1 MRTVSSMRRRRL
13 TVLIVCCCGCAV
25 VDTFYLT
32 NLWLNKKPSQLSSF
46 RAHHYP
52 LQSIPCRTQ
61 LKSNINNDIQ
71 SFSRKRRGRKSSGK
85 GGTKSNNSVR
95 SNSRSILNSFEICQK
110 EYKKKSQRGSS
121 KLPSVSNVLNSM
133 VDDLLDDE
141 KNSDLTNSN
150 LSRRILPRDA
160 SSLIRLLGR
169 NYAHESMLKFCKRY
183 CRDII
188 NSSRNSQDA
197 EEAVLYA
204 YTAAIAAISR
214 PSTSKSTKSTYRSK
228 TSLLSLLN
236 EMESDYTEEGR
247 SIRPNS
253 YTLTAVLLGIDNIDE
268 SLNILDMFEEKY
280 SNKEQSDDNIV
291 TVQVYNVV
299 ISSCS
304 KDSNSNGWQLAL
316 SILQRMRR
324 YGPQPNE
331 ETFAMV
337 LQACADCTQMKVALS
352 LLEEIRQ
359 SGSITPNSKLY
370 VPLLKVCA
378 KSEDSKTADLIVTLM
393 KDDGLQLTTEILNI
407 YLSSLAKDGL
417 HLRALGILQHDM
429 IENPLTPPDIYTFN
443 TVLSACANA
452 NDCESAYALL
462 ENMSAGM
469 YAFHSKVGILVEVK
483 PDVISYNSV
492 ISCAHP
498 EDCVSLIQEMRLT
511 RRYRE
516 GVILPNSVTYVNAI
530 TQCRNAAIQEAD
542 NTDSAYEIAM
552 YLFNQARNDQVVNT
566 YVYSAAIWMA
576 EVSRDYKTAVQLLRE
591 APSPNNVCYDGVISL
606 FSQLGMHREAL
617 YFYYEMNN
625 LKLSASRKTY
635 QRLVFAINNSRDR
648 ELALSCKRKAAL
660 LEGVLS
666 HMPKDDCTIDVGG
679 AIFLSLIRNYGNITD
694 SITSYSNARKVFDSI
709 VGAADDKCL
718 AALLRICSLSNN
730 KANEAIMLLHSSDVV
745 SSPGL
750 VSGRALSY
758 AVIACAKS
766 DQWEDGLT
774 LMKIY
779 GDISSDG
786 QNKLPEQGLLSI
798 KAVNSA
804 IAACGRGN
812 RADIAVEILNDMKSK
827 YGVEPNE
834 VSYRLAIVACN
845 QAQHR
850 ESRSSSV
857 DPSSSDGQELQWWQC
872 SLSLLRR
879 MKEAD
884 IEPSLQSISSCVSAC
899 EAAGEWQRAIGVLDT
914 TQLSTSNLYCL
925 NAAIS
930 ACEKGGAWL
939 EALQLYEH
947 ARSMHD
953 KDDAVRPNFVT
964 VNAIIIALVNAN
976 QRDLAEDIYED
987 AVRDNIVSP
996 WKWRYDDTDG
1006 EKKRMMVSV

>member
-1 MRTVSSMRRRRL
+1 MRRRRL
-13 TVLIVCCCGCAV
+13 IVLIVYCCGCAV
-25 VDTFYLT
+25 VDTFYLA
-32 NLWLNKKPSQLSSF
+32 NLWLNKKPSRLSSH
-46 RAHHYP
+46 AQHYP
-52 LQSIPCRTQ
+52 LQSIPYYCKQ
-61 LKSNINNDIQ
+61 LKSSINNDIQ
-71 SFSRKRRGRKSSGK
+71 NFPRKRRRRKSSGK
-85 GGTKSNNSVR
+85 GGTKSNNSIR

-121 KLPSVSNVLNSM
+121 KLPSVSNVLDSM
-133 VDDLLDDE
+133 VDDLLNDE
-141 KNSDLTNSN
+141 KNGDLPNTN
-150 LSRRILPRDA
+150 LSHRILPRDA

-169 NYAHESMLKFCKRY
+169 NYAHESMLRFCKRY

-188 NSSRNSQDA
+188 NSSHNSQDA
-197 EEAVLYA
+197 EEAILYA
-204 YTAAIAAISR
+204 FTAAIAAISR
-214 PSTSKSTKSTYRSK
+214 PSISNDTSTYRSK
-228 TSLLSLLN
+228 TNLLSLLN
-236 EMESDYTEEGR
+236 EMEHDYTKEGR

-253 YTLTAVLLGIDNIDE
+253 YTLTAVLLGIDNTDE
-268 SLNILDMFEEKY
+268 AMDVLDMFEEKY
-280 SNKEQSDDNIV
+280 SNDEQSDDSNIV

-299 ISSCS
+299 IACCS
-304 KDSNSNGWQLAL
+304 KGSNSDGWQLAL

-331 ETFAMV
+331 ETYAMV

-359 SGSITPNSKLY
+359 SGSITPTSKLY

-407 YLSSLAKDGL
+407 YLSSLAKAGF

-429 IENPLTPPDIYTFN
+429 IEDPLTPPDIYSFN

-462 ENMSAGM
+462 ENMNAGM
-469 YAFHSKVGILVEVK
+469 YAFPSKEGKLIEVK

-498 EDCVSLIQEMRLT
+498 EDCLSLIQEMRLT

-516 GVILPNSVTYVNAI
+516 GVVLPNSVTYVNAI
-530 TQCRNAAIQEAD
+530 TQCRNVTIQEAD
-542 NTDSAYEIAM
+542 DTDSTYEIAM
-552 YLFNQARNDQVVNT
+552 YLFNQARNDHVANT

-576 EVSRDYKTAVQLLRE
+576 EISRDYKTAVQLLRE
-591 APSPNNVCYDGVISL
+591 TPSPNNVCYDGVISV

-617 YFYYEMNN
+617 YFYYHMNN

-648 ELALSCKRKAAL
+648 ELASSCKRKAAL

-666 HMPKDDCTIDVGG
+666 HMPKDECTIDIGG
-679 AIFLSLIRNYGNITD
+679 AIFLSLIRNYGNTTD
-694 SITSYSNARKVFDSI
+694 SSTSYSNARKVFDSI

-718 AALLRICSLSNN
+718 EALLRICSLSND

-745 SSPGL
+745 NSPGL
-750 VSGRALSY
+750 VSGKALSY
-758 AVIACAKS
+758 AVIACAKA
-766 DQWEDGLT
+766 DQLDDGLT

-779 GDISSDG
+779 GYIGSDS
-786 QNKLPEQGLLSI
+786 QKLEQGLLSV
-798 KAVNSA
+798 KAINS
-804 IAACGRGN
+804 IIGACGRGN
-812 RADIAVEILNDMKSK
+812 RADIAVEILNDMSKK

-850 ESRSSSV
+850 ESRQ
-857 DPSSSDGQELQWWQC
+857 SSSDGQELQWWQC

-899 EAAGEWQRAIGVLDT
+899 EAANMWQRAIGVLDT

-939 EALQLYEH
+939 EALQLYEDV
-947 ARSMHD
+947 RSMHAD
-953 KDDAVRPNFVT
+953 ENAIKPNFIT
-964 VNAIIIALVNAN
+964 VNAIIIALDKAN
-976 QRDLAEDIYED
+976 QRDLAQSIYDD

-996 WKWRYDDTDG
+996 WKWRYDESDG
-1006 EKKRMMVSV
+1006 EKKRMMVSVR

>member
-1 MRTVSSMRRRRL
+1 MCRRRL

-52 LQSIPCRTQ
+52 LQSIPYRTQ

-85 GGTKSNNSVR
+85 GGTKSNIVR
-95 SNSRSILNSFEICQK
+95 SNSRSILNSFETCQK

-141 KNSDLTNSN
+141 KNSDLPNTN
-150 LSRRILPRDA
+150 LSHRILPRDA

-188 NSSRNSQDA
+188 NSSHNSQDA

-214 PSTSKSTKSTYRSK
+214 PSISNDTNTYRSK
-228 TSLLSLLN
+228 TNLLSLLN
-236 EMESDYTEEGR
+236 EMEYNYIEEGR

-280 SNKEQSDDNIV
+280 SNDEQSDDSKIV

-304 KDSNSNGWQLAL
+304 AKGSNSDGWQLAL

-331 ETFAMV
+331 ETYAMV
-337 LQACADCTQMKVALS
+337 LQACADCAQMKVAIS

-359 SGSITPNSKLY
+359 SGSIAPTSKLY
-370 VPLLKVCA
+370 IPLLKVCA
-378 KSEDSKTADLIVTLM
+378 KSGDSKTADLIITLM

-407 YLSSLAKDGL
+407 YLSSLAKSGF
-417 HLRALGILQHDM
+417 HLRALGKLNQM
-429 IENPLTPPDIYTFN
+429 IEDPQLTPPDIYTFN
-443 TVLSACANA
+443 TVLSACAHA

-469 YAFHSKVGILVEVK
+469 YAFPSKVGKMVEVK

-542 NTDSAYEIAM
+542 DTDSAYEIAM
-552 YLFNQARNDQVVNT
+552 YLFNQARNDKVVNT

-576 EVSRDYKTAVQLLRE
+576 EISRDYKTAVQLLRE

-625 LKLSASRKTY
+625 LGLSASRKTY

-660 LEGVLS
+660 LEGLLS
-666 HMPKDDCTIDVGG
+666 HMPNVDRSIDIGG
-679 AIFLSLIRNYGNITD
+679 SVFLSLIRNYGNITE
-694 SITSYSNARKVFDSI
+694 STSYSNARKVYDSLI
-709 VGAADDKCL
+709 GASDDACL
-718 AALLRICSLSNN
+718 AALLRICSLSND
-730 KANEAIMLLHSSDVV
+730 KANEAMLLHSSDVV

-750 VSGRALSY
+750 VSGKALCY

-766 DQWEDGLT
+766 DQLDDGLT

-779 GDISSDG
+779 GDISSDS
-786 QNKLPEQGLLSI
+786 QKLPEQGLLSI

-850 ESRSSSV
+850 ESRQ
-857 DPSSSDGQELQWWQC
+857 SSSDGQELQWWQC
-872 SLSLLRR
+872 ALSLLRR

-884 IEPSLQSISSCVSAC
+884 LEPSLQSISRKVCVSSY
-899 EAAGEWQRAIGVLDT
+899 V
-914 TQLSTSNLYCL
+914 
-925 NAAIS
+925 
-930 ACEKGGAWL
+930 
-939 EALQLYEH
+939 
-947 ARSMHD
+947 
-953 KDDAVRPNFVT
+953 
-964 VNAIIIALVNAN
+964 
-976 QRDLAEDIYED
+976 
-987 AVRDNIVSP
+987 
-996 WKWRYDDTDG
+996 
-1006 EKKRMMVSV
+1006 

>member
-1 MRTVSSMRRRRL
+1 MRRL
-13 TVLIVCCCGCAV
+13 TVFIVYCCGCAV
-25 VDTFYLT
+25 VDTFYLA
-32 NLWLNKKPSQLSSF
+32 NLWLNKKPSQLY
-46 RAHHYP
+46 RHVQP
-52 LQSIPCRTQ
+52 IPYL

-71 SFSRKRRGRKSSGK
+71 SFPRKRRRRKSSGK

-95 SNSRSILNSFEICQK
+95 SNSRSILNSFETCQK

-133 VDDLLDDE
+133 VDDLLE
-141 KNSDLTNSN
+141 NGDLSNTN
-150 LSRRILPRDA
+150 LSHRILPRDA

-169 NYAHESMLKFCKRY
+169 NYAHASMLRFCKRY

-188 NSSRNSQDA
+188 NSSHNSQDA

-214 PSTSKSTKSTYRSK
+214 PSISNDTNTYRSK
-228 TSLLSLLN
+228 TNLLSLLN

-253 YTLTAVLLGIDNIDE
+253 YTLTAVLLGIDNMNE
-268 SLNILDMFEEKY
+268 SLNVLDMFEEKY
-280 SNKEQSDDNIV
+280 SNNEQSEDSKIL

-304 KDSNSNGWQLAL
+304 KSKGSNSDGWQLAL

-469 YAFHSKVGILVEVK
+469 YAFPSKVGILVEVK

-516 GVILPNSVTYVNAI
+516 GVILPNPVTYVNAI

-542 NTDSAYEIAM
+542 DTDSAYEIAM
-552 YLFNQARNDQVVNT
+552 YLFNQARNDKVLNT

-576 EVSRDYKTAVQLLRE
+576 EISRDYKTAVQLLRE

-617 YFYYEMNN
+617 YFFYEMNN

-648 ELALSCKRKAAL
+648 ELASSCKRKAAL
-660 LEGVLS
+660 LEGLLS
-666 HMPKDDCTIDVGG
+666 HMPNSDCTIDVGG
-679 AIFLSLIRNYGNITD
+679 AVFLSLIRNYGNMTD
-694 SITSYSNARKVFDSI
+694 SSTSYSNARKVYDSI
-709 VGAADDKCL
+709 IGSSDDACL

-745 SSPGL
+745 SSPGF
-750 VSGRALSY
+750 VSSRALCY

-766 DQWEDGLT
+766 DQWNDGLT

-779 GDISSDG
+779 GDISSDS
-786 QNKLPEQGLLSI
+786 QKLPEQGLLSI

-850 ESRSSSV
+850 ESRQ
-857 DPSSSDGQELQWWQC
+857 SSSDGQELQWWQC
-872 SLSLLRR
+872 ALSLLRR

-884 IEPSLQSISSCVSAC
+884 LEPSLQSISRKVCVSSY
-899 EAAGEWQRAIGVLDT
+899 V
-914 TQLSTSNLYCL
+914 
-925 NAAIS
+925 
-930 ACEKGGAWL
+930 
-939 EALQLYEH
+939 
-947 ARSMHD
+947 
-953 KDDAVRPNFVT
+953 
-964 VNAIIIALVNAN
+964 
-976 QRDLAEDIYED
+976 
-987 AVRDNIVSP
+987 
-996 WKWRYDDTDG
+996 
-1006 EKKRMMVSV
+1006 

>member
-1 MRTVSSMRRRRL
+1 MRRRRL

-52 LQSIPCRTQ
+52 LQSIPYRTQ

-71 SFSRKRRGRKSSGK
+71 SFPRKRRRRRKSSGK
-85 GGTKSNNSVR
+85 GGTKSNNSMR

-133 VDDLLDDE
+133 VDDLLNDE
-141 KNSDLTNSN
+141 KNSDLPNTN
-150 LSRRILPRDA
+150 LSQRILPRDA

-188 NSSRNSQDA
+188 NSSHNSQDA

-214 PSTSKSTKSTYRSK
+214 PSPSNDTKSTYRSK

-236 EMESDYTEEGR
+236 EMEYDYTKEGR
-247 SIRPNS
+247 FIRPNS
-253 YTLTAVLLGIDNIDE
+253 YTLTAVLLGIYNTDE
-268 SLNILDMFEEKY
+268 ALDVLEMFEKKY
-280 SNKEQSDDNIV
+280 SNNEQSDDNIV

-299 ISSCS
+299 IACCS
-304 KDSNSNGWQLAL
+304 KGSNSDGWQLAL

-331 ETFAMV
+331 ETYAMV

-359 SGSITPNSKLY
+359 SGSITPTSKLY

-378 KSEDSKTADLIVTLM
+378 KSGDSKTADLIVTLM

-407 YLSSLAKDGL
+407 YLLSLAKAGL
-417 HLRALGILQHDM
+417 HQRALGILHQM
-429 IENPLTPPDIYTFN
+429 IEDLEDPFTPPDIYTFN

-469 YAFHSKVGILVEVK
+469 YAFPSKVGKVVEVK

-498 EDCVSLIQEMRLT
+498 EDCLSLIQEMRLT

-516 GVILPNSVTYVNAI
+516 GVILPNPVTYVNAI
-530 TQCRNAAIQEAD
+530 TQCRKAAVQQAD
-542 NTDSAYEIAM
+542 DTDSAYEIAM
-552 YLFNQARNDQVVNT
+552 YLFDQARNDKVVNT

-576 EVSRDYKTAVQLLRE
+576 EISRDYKTALQLLRE
-591 APSPNNVCYDGVISL
+591 APSPNNVCYDGVISVY
-606 FSQLGMHREAL
+606 SQLGMHREAL
-617 YFYYEMNN
+617 FLYYEMNN

-660 LEGVLS
+660 LEGLLS
-666 HMPKDDCTIDVGG
+666 HMPNVDRSIDIGG
-679 AIFLSLIRNYGNITD
+679 SVFLSLIRNYGNITE
-694 SITSYSNARKVFDSI
+694 STSYSNARKVYDSLI
-709 VGAADDKCL
+709 GASDDACL
-718 AALLRICSLSNN
+718 AALLRICSLSND

-745 SSPGL
+745 SSTGL
-750 VSGRALSY
+750 VSGKALRY

-766 DQWEDGLT
+766 DQWDDGLT

-779 GDISSDG
+779 GDINSDG
-786 QNKLPEQGLLSI
+786 QNNLPEQRLLSV
-798 KAVNSA
+798 KAVNSV

-834 VSYRLAIVACN
+834 VSYRLAIIACN

-857 DPSSSDGQELQWWQC
+857 DRSSSDGQELQWWQC
-872 SLSLLRR
+872 ALSLLRR

-884 IEPSLQSISSCVSAC
+884 IEPSLQSISSCVSSC
-899 EAAGEWQRAIGVLDT
+899 EAAGEWQRAIQLLDT

-925 NAAIS
+925 NASIS

-947 ARSMHD
+947 VRSMHD
-953 KDDAVRPNFVT
+953 VDNAIRPNFIT
-964 VNAIIIALVNAN
+964 VNAIIIALDKAN
-976 QRDLAEDIYED
+976 QRDLAESIYDD
-987 AVRDNIVSP
+987 ALRDNIVSP
-996 WKWRYDDTDG
+996 WKWRHDDTDG
-1006 EKKRMMVSV
+1006 AKKRMMVSV

>member
-1 MRTVSSMRRRRL
+1 MRRRRL

-61 LKSNINNDIQ
+61 LKS
-71 SFSRKRRGRKSSGK
+71 SRRRRKSSGK

-95 SNSRSILNSFEICQK
+95 SNSRLILNSFEICQK

-121 KLPSVSNVLNSM
+121 KLPSVSNALNSM

-141 KNSDLTNSN
+141 KNSDLPNTI

-169 NYAHESMLKFCKRY
+169 NYAYASMLRFCKRY

-188 NSSRNSQDA
+188 NSSHNSQDA

-214 PSTSKSTKSTYRSK
+214 PSALNYDTKSTYRSK
-228 TSLLSLLN
+228 TNLLSLLN
-236 EMESDYTEEGR
+236 EMENDYTKEGR

-268 SLNILDMFEEKY
+268 ALDVLDMFEEKY
-280 SNKEQSDDNIV
+280 SNNEQSDDNIV

-299 ISSCS
+299 IACSS
-304 KDSNSNGWQLAL
+304 KGSNSDGWQLAL

-324 YGPQPNE
+324 HGPQPNE
-331 ETFAMV
+331 ETYAMV
-337 LQACADCTQMKVALS
+337 LQACADCTQVKVALS

-359 SGSITPNSKLY
+359 SGSINPTPKLY
-370 VPLLKVCA
+370 IPLLKVCA
-378 KSEDSKTADLIVTLM
+378 KSEDSKTADLIITLM

-417 HLRALGILQHDM
+417 IRALGILNDM
-429 IENPLTPPDIYTFN
+429 IENPSLTPPDIYTFN
-443 TVLSACANA
+443 TVLSVCANA
-452 NDCESAYALL
+452 DDCESAYALL
-462 ENMSAGM
+462 ENMNAGM
-469 YAFHSKVGILVEVK
+469 YAFPLKVGKQIEVK

-498 EDCVSLIQEMRLT
+498 EDCLSLIQEMRLT

-516 GVILPNSVTYVNAI
+516 GVVLPNSVTYVNAI

-542 NTDSAYEIAM
+542 DTDSAYEIAM
-552 YLFNQARNDQVVNT
+552 YLFNQARNDKVVNT

-625 LKLSASRKTY
+625 LGLSASRKTY

-666 HMPKDDCTIDVGG
+666 HMPNVDRSIDIGG
-679 AIFLSLIRNYGNITD
+679 SVFLSLIRNYGNITD
-694 SITSYSNARKVFDSI
+694 STTSYSNARKVFDSI

-718 AALLRICSLSNN
+718 AALLRICSLSND

-766 DQWEDGLT
+766 DQWDDGLT

-786 QNKLPEQGLLSI
+786 QNKLPEQSLLRV
-798 KAVNSA
+798 KAVNSI

-812 RADIAVEILNDMKSK
+812 RADIAVEILNDMVNK
-827 YGVEPNE
+827 YGVKPNE

-857 DPSSSDGQELQWWQC
+857 DRYSSDGQELQWWQC

-884 IEPSLQSISSCVSAC
+884 IEPSLQSISSCVSSC
-899 EAAGEWQRAIGVLDT
+899 EAAEEWQRAKLTNSFKLRAIK
-914 TQLSTSNLYCL
+914 QLVF
-925 NAAIS
+925 I
-930 ACEKGGAWL
+930 
-939 EALQLYEH
+939 
-947 ARSMHD
+947 
-953 KDDAVRPNFVT
+953 T
-964 VNAIIIALVNAN
+964 VKSL
-976 QRDLAEDIYED
+976 R
-987 AVRDNIVSP
+987 
-996 WKWRYDDTDG
+996 
-1006 EKKRMMVSV
+1006 